1 MHQVLKKIWA
11 IMENQLHNSAEL
23 RSFAYVR
30 IMSMYLSTSDVSKLY
45 YDLAKLRRILKDLSE
60 EIKLLK
66 KVVNIWC
73 SF

>member
-1 MHQVLKKIWA
+1 MHQVLKKTWA
-11 IMENQLHNSAEL
+11 TMENQLHNSAEL
-23 RSFAYVR
+23 QSFAYVR

-60 EIKLLK
+60 EIKRLK